1 MTSSDH
7 PSLHQ
12 SSDKQ
17 ALHSDLRY
25 LQPGGSSVRWEERML
40 WKFQSPWSYL
50 YSQNLDFLL
59 GLMTYDFPLD
69 FGFLTYIFSCIFSVY
84 KPP

>member
-1 MTSSDH
+1 
-7 PSLHQ
+7 
-12 SSDKQ
+12 
-17 ALHSDLRY
+17 
-25 LQPGGSSVRWEERML
+25 ML